1 MSEIS
6 GIAIFRHP
14 HSDEVTLVVQ
24 EEGTPAELFS
34 CAELNGRSGFVVA
47 PFEVK
52 PEQPILLIRP
62 DRREQLPLS
71 ALSDMSFDIPIT
83 NSIGATGATR
93 THYAIDFANE
103 HAQLELGTFQKIVL
117 ARCVD
122 EQRQTSQK
130 PLDFFLRAC
139 ELYPRLFIAL
149 VWTAKSGCWLTATPE
164 ILLKGEGTAWQTVA
178 LAGTMKLEGEQL
190 RYDAPLKDV
199 PITWTTKNI
208 QEQRGGH
215 LYRRMSGTIC
225 QRLQRGGPLNGASS
239 KSGASA

>member
-1 MSEIS
+1 MI
-6 GIAIFRHP
+6 
-14 HSDEVTLVVQ
+14 
-24 EEGTPAELFS
+24 
-34 CAELNGRSGFVVA
+34 A

-62 DRREQLPLS
+62 DRKEQMPLS
-71 ALSDMSFDIPIT
+71 ALSALSLEIPVT
-83 NSIGATGATR
+83 NGIGMTGATR
-93 THYAIDFANE
+93 MHYAIDFANE
-103 HAQLELGTFQKIVL
+103 HSQLEQDTFQKIVL

-122 EQRQTSQK
+122 EKPQDSQK
-130 PLDFFLRAC
+130 PLDFFLQAC

-199 PITWTTKNI
+199 PIMWTTKNI
-208 QEQRGGH
+208 KEQRMVATYIAEC
-215 LYRRMSGTIC
+215 LE
-225 QRLQRGGPLNGASS
+225 
-239 KSGASA
+239 

>member
-34 CAELNGRSGFVVA
+34 CAELNGRSGFVIA

-139 ELYPRLFIAL
+139 ELYPRLFI
-149 VWTAKSGCWLTATPE
+149 
-164 ILLKGEGTAWQTVA
+164 
-178 LAGTMKLEGEQL
+178 
-190 RYDAPLKDV
+190 
-199 PITWTTKNI
+199 
-208 QEQRGGH
+208 
-215 LYRRMSGTIC
+215 
-225 QRLQRGGPLNGASS
+225 
-239 KSGASA
+239 

>member
-6 GIAIFRHP
+6 GIAICRHP

-24 EEGTPAELFS
+24 KEGTPAELFS

-62 DRREQLPLS
+62 DSMERLS
-71 ALSDMSFDIPIT
+71 LTALSDLSPDIPIT

-103 HAQLELGTFQKIVL
+103 HAQLELDTFQKIVL

-130 PLDFFLRAC
+130 PLDFFLRAS
-139 ELYPRLFIAL
+139 EL
-149 VWTAKSGCWLTATPE
+149 
-164 ILLKGEGTAWQTVA
+164 
-178 LAGTMKLEGEQL
+178 
-190 RYDAPLKDV
+190 
-199 PITWTTKNI
+199 
-208 QEQRGGH
+208 
-215 LYRRMSGTIC
+215 
-225 QRLQRGGPLNGASS
+225 
-239 KSGASA
+239 

>member
-1 MSEIS
+1 MS
-6 GIAIFRHP
+6 P
-14 HSDEVTLVVQ
+14 
-24 EEGTPAELFS
+24 
-34 CAELNGRSGFVVA
+34 
-47 PFEVK
+47 
-52 PEQPILLIRP
+52 
-62 DRREQLPLS
+62 
-71 ALSDMSFDIPIT
+71 DIPIT
-83 NSIGATGATR
+83 NSIGPTGATR

-199 PITWTTKNI
+199 PITWTTKSV
-208 QEQRGGH
+208 
-215 LYRRMSGTIC
+215 LPYRIITI
-225 QRLQRGGPLNGASS
+225 
-239 KSGASA
+239 